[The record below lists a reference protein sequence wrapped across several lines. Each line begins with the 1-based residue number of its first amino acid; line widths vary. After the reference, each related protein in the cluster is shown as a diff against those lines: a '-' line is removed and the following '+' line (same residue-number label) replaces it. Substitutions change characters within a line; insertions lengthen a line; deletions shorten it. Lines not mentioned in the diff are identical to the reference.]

1 MVSAY
6 ILINCVPG
14 SEENILKGLSQVQGI
29 KEVSGIYGDYDVI
42 AKVEASDMSVLE
54 EIVTSQIRRTP
65 NVISTKTMLVI
76 DSYSSAPYYDV
87 S

>member
-6 ILINCVPG
+6 VLINCVPG
-14 SEENILKGLSQVQGI
+14 SEESILKGLSQVQGI

-42 AKVEASDMSVLE
+42 AKVEVSDMSVLE
-54 EIVTSQIRRTP
+54 EIVTSQIRKTQ
-65 NVISTKTMLVI
+65 NIISTKTLLVI
-76 DSYSSAPYYDV
+76 DSYSNVPYYDV